1 MKKFLELFIK
11 YKEIVMY
18 LIMGFATT
26 FISWVSYSIFTF
38 VFSAFSDGTNVLLSS
53 IVSWT
58 IAVIFAYFTNKI
70 WVFESYSWKPSFVIA
85 EFGIFIS
92 ARIFT
97 GIIEVFGTPLLVKLG
112 VTGTIFGIKGMVSKV
127 TISVVVIILNYV
139 LSKLVIFKKEV
150 EN

>member
-1 MKKFLELFIK
+1 MDKLKGLKNKFLN
-11 YKEIVMY
+11 KEVIMY
-18 LIMGFATT
+18 VIFGVATT
-26 FISWVSYSIFTF
+26 LV
-38 VFSAFSDGTNVLLSS
+38 NL
-53 IVSWT
+53 IVSFVLEGIVKIDGE
-58 IAVIFAYFTNKI
+58 IASFIGIIASILFAYFTNKI

-85 EFGIFIS
+85 EFGKFIS

-112 VTGTIFGIKGMVSKV
+112 VNGTIFGIKGMVSKV
-127 TISVVVIILNYV
+127 TISVVVIVLNYV

>member
-26 FISWVSYSIFTF
+26 FISWVSYSIITF
-38 VFSAFSDGTNVLLSS
+38 VFSAFPDDTNVLLSS

-85 EFGIFIS
+85 EFGKFIS

-97 GIIEVFGTPLLVKLG
+97 GIIEVIGTPLLVKLG
-112 VTGTIFGIKGMVSKV
+112 VNGTIFGIKGMVSKV
-127 TISVVVIILNYV
+127 TISVVVIVLNYV

>member
-1 MKKFLELFIK
+1 L
-11 YKEIVMY
+11 
-18 LIMGFATT
+18 
-26 FISWVSYSIFTF
+26 
-38 VFSAFSDGTNVLLSS
+38 FSDDTNVLLSS

-85 EFGIFIS
+85 EFGKFIS

-112 VTGTIFGIKGMVSKV
+112 VNGTIFGIKGMVSKV

>member
-1 MKKFLELFIK
+1 MTQMYYFQVLFHGQLLLYLHILQIKFGFL
-11 YKEIVMY
+11 IVTA
-18 LIMGFATT
+18 G
-26 FISWVSYSIFTF
+26 
-38 VFSAFSDGTNVLLSS
+38 NLLL
-53 IVSWT
+53 
-58 IAVIFAYFTNKI
+58 
-70 WVFESYSWKPSFVIA
+70 
-85 EFGIFIS
+85 S